1 MYQGSRESGER
12 GEEGGKEG
20 KEERMNFNVR
30 EYENEYN

>member
-1 MYQGSRESGER
+1 MYQGSGES